1 MLFDVINLLEKLSF
15 RAMGY
20 SSPNPPVACVITK
33 IDGEILAYAHT
44 QLTGENHAERE
55 AYRLL
60 ENSKIPEHYLFVTL
74 EPCTHFG
81 RTPPCSDLI
90 LKHKPK
96 KLFIGMKDPNPLV
109 EKNSKL
115 AEYSEI
121 GIEVIFLE
129 ELKLVAEKYL
139 SGFQKRILQK
149 KPLIYLKSAISSD
162 GFFANESRKTIS
174 LSNITSN
181 EITNR
186 LRAKVDAV
194 FVGPGTVFQD
204 SPNLNLKP
212 CKLFQLEKIK
222 TESFW
227 SRLVN
232 SISDS
237 DETNFTNQNLNML
250 QPYRIFYI
258 SSLLGIKPAFIKRQ
272 RKINAANQ
280 NYKAIFIVDQ
290 NEKDKKFDCKDL
302 FSLSDDPISIFDL
315 KEFEAI
321 KKKILRKLIYGILL
335 ENNINSILIEGGNF
349 LYELF
354 SDEADFFV
362 EIQTQT
368 KIKKGILPKI
378 DKSKF
383 SIVEEIKIESDE
395 WKVYKR

>member
-1 MLFDVINLLEKLSF
+1 
-15 RAMGY
+15 MGY

-33 IDGEILAYAHT
+33 LDGEILSYAHT
-44 QLTGENHAERE
+44 QPTGKNHAERE
-55 AYRLL
+55 AYRLI
-60 ENSKIPEHYLFVTL
+60 ENSKIPDHYLFVTL

-90 LKHKPK
+90 LQHKPK

-115 AEYSEI
+115 AIYSEI

-129 ELKLVAEKYL
+129 EIKSIAEKYL

-162 GFFANESRKTIS
+162 GFFAKQSKKTVS

-194 FVGPGTVFQD
+194 FVGPGTVYHD

-212 CKLFQLEKIK
+212 CKLFHLEKIK

-237 DETNFTNQNLNML
+237 DETNFTNHNIQNF

-258 SSLLGIKPAFIKRQ
+258 SSSLGIKSNFIKRQ
-272 RKINAANQ
+272 RKINAENQ
-280 NYKAIFIVDQ
+280 NYKAIFIIDQ
-290 NEKDKKFDCKDL
+290 NEKDKNFDYKDL
-302 FSLSDDPISIFDL
+302 LSLSDDPIRIFYL

-321 KKKILRKLIYGILL
+321 KKKMLRKLIYEILL
-335 ENNINSILIEGGNF
+335 ESNINSILIEGGNF

-354 SDEADFFV
+354 SDEADFFL

-368 KIKKGILPKI
+368 KIKNGILPKI
-378 DKSKF
+378 EKSKF
-383 SIVEEIKIESDE
+383 TIMQEIKIESDE
-395 WKVYKR
+395 WKVYKRKD